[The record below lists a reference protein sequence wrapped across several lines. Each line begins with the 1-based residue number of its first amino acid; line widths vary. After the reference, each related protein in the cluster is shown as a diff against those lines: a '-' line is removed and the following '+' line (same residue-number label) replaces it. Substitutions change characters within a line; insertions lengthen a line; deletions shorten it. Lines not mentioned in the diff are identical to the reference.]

1 MDTNYLKY
9 KKYKTKYL
17 EATKLKM
24 VTPATMFKLF
34 ENKNVVLVNT
44 LDNPYVIVKK
54 PIESNLKIYKSFGSE
69 T

>member
-24 VTPATMFKLF
+24 VTR
-34 ENKNVVLVNT
+34 N
-44 LDNPYVIVKK
+44 YV
-54 PIESNLKIYKSFGSE
+54 
-69 T
+69 